1 MRRALLPPILLA
13 AVACQRFE
21 RLATTTGP
29 DCEAITELIQQVA
42 ATVNAGDVEGNLA
55 LYAED
60 WVDVPPDGRPLSGM
74 ETLRP
79 LYEALFTGNTMK
91 LTLQIEEV
99 VVAGNLAV
107 VRATYDET
115 VRPKSDGEPVDV
127 SGAWLAVLREQP
139 DGSWTLWRTMYSRFP
154 PPPAPAL

>member
-1 MRRALLPPILLA
+1 MRRALLPPMLLA

-60 WVDVPPDGRPLSGM
+60 WVDMPPDGRPLSGM

-79 LYEALFTGNTMK
+79 PTK
-91 LTLQIEEV
+91 H
-99 VVAGNLAV
+99 
-107 VRATYDET
+107 
-115 VRPKSDGEPVDV
+115 
-127 SGAWLAVLREQP
+127 
-139 DGSWTLWRTMYSRFP
+139 YSRETR
-154 PPPAPAL
+154 